1 MSFFKRFISSKPK
14 LANDSFVNPITTEL
28 HSHLIP
34 GIDDGIQELEE
45 SIEVLRFFHNLG
57 YKKVITTPHVMAD
70 FYKNN
75 RDTILPWVQ
84 TINAACAAQQLPI
97 TLEAAAEYMVDDGL
111 EQKIDAGEIISFGKQ
126 KYVLIEMPFE
136 APAPNLKQI
145 IFALRLNG
153 YTPVLA
159 HPERYLYYAA
169 NVKHYHDLWDAEVL
183 FQLNLGSL
191 VGHYGPLQLKAA
203 SYLITNKLV
212 NLVGSDCHGMRHA
225 SLVEAALNTQLY
237 EQVCAL
243 PLLNNT
249 L

>member
-1 MSFFKRFISSKPK
+1 MSFWKRLIGKKQASINEPFE
-14 LANDSFVNPITTEL
+14 NPVTTEL

-34 GIDDGIQELEE
+34 AIDDGVQQWEE
-45 SIEVLRFFHNLG
+45 SIEVLRFFSALG
-57 YKKVITTPHVMAD
+57 YQKVITTPHVMAD
-70 FYKNN
+70 FYKNGP
-75 RDTILPWVQ
+75 DTILPWVGKL
-84 TINAACAAQQLPI
+84 NDECAKQQIPI
-97 TLEAAAEYMVDDGL
+97 TLEAAAEYMVDDGF
-111 EQKIDAGEIISFGKQ
+111 EQKIDAGQILSFGTK

-145 IFALRLNG
+145 LFALRING

-191 VGHYGPLQLKAA
+191 VGQYGPLQLKAA
-203 SYLITNKLV
+203 SYLINNKLV

-225 SLVEAALNTQLY
+225 ALVEAALRTPLY
-237 EQVCAL
+237 EQVCQL
-243 PLLNNT
+243 PLLNN
-249 L
+249 LL